1 PEVPKLL
8 LTFDS
13 SPTLLVGEAVVA
25 WAREHIAAL
34 TVEHCGPA
42 GHHAPEDRP
51 EAIGRAIAGWLERHS
66 LTDPNTLMAQ
76 EG

>member
-1 PEVPKLL
+1 MI
-8 LTFDS
+8 
-13 SPTLLVGEAVVA
+13 A

-51 EAIGRAIAGWLERHS
+51 EEIGRAIAGWLGRHR
-66 LTDPNTLMAQ
+66 LVNFNAPVVQ
-76 EG
+76 ED